1 MRKQFPI
8 QLPLSAPLLFA
19 ITLSGRVVLI
29 VKELQT
35 G

>member
-19 ITLSGRVVLI
+19 ITLSGHVVLI